1 MFYFSGVFLVNVLSL
16 LCMHKAAFL
25 SYESAVVAVLLHSSM
40 LLRFLVIWSY
50 LAVVMVK
57 LDQCTFAIDPSGH
70 MVQNDAVSTSMRRH
84 DVASTLIRRQF
95 YVIYPLGYLA

>member
-1 MFYFSGVFLVNVLSL
+1 
-16 LCMHKAAFL
+16 MHKAAFL
-25 SYESAVVAVLLHSSM
+25 SYESAVVAVLLYSSM

-57 LDQCTFAIDPSGH
+57 LDQFTFTIDPSGH

-95 YVIYPLGYLA
+95 YVICPLGYLA